1 MNPEILKDLLP
12 RLKADFKFRES
23 GGESGDR
30 LIQGTC
36 PSCGKKE
43 LYTFKDRPWVLRCG
57 RLNTCAAEISVK
69 EEYPDLFDNWSNRF
83 QKTDEN
89 PNAAADAYL
98 ISRGLDISALHG
110 AYSQENFWD
119 PSRKIGSA
127 TVRFQ
132 LRNESWWERLIDQP
146 SRFEKKA
153 NFRPKGRDGSYGYG
167 GYWWAHPKDTIEKL
181 ANAPEIWIAEGIF
194 DAIALRMAGKAAVSS
209 MSVSNYCD
217 KSLKEIVKFH
227 TENDI
232 KTRPTLV
239 FAYDIG
245 KAGADYTKK
254 HIERA
259 RAEGWNA
266 IAAQPADEDK
276 SKKSDW
282 NDLLQAEKLEPENFQ
297 DYLYFGALLTAES
310 AMEKAFLLYAKT
322 KANSFYFHFE
332 NRTFWCKFNQQTFN
346 DARKEELSEKKST
359 ELALSISEIMSA
371 KTHCLY
377 FQRNQAIDET
387 HYYFEITLPNG
398 KKSKDRFSGAQISAA
413 GDFKKRLLSVAP
425 GAQFTGNTAQLERI
439 IGKQTANL
447 KTVNT
452 LDFTGYSRDHKAYVL
467 GDFAVSN
474 GRVYTLNSEDYFD
487 IGKHALKLQTQ
498 ERYLQLSYQE
508 KINTSWQEPFWTAFR
523 EKGIVILAAWIMS
536 LFAEQIRAKHSSLA
550 FLEITGE
557 PGSGKSQ
564 ILEFLWKLF
573 GRENYE
579 GFDPTKATSAA
590 IARNLGRVGN
600 LPVVMIEGDR
610 NSDVAHSKR
619 FEWDELKTAYNGRS
633 VRSRGVKNGG
643 NETYEPPFR
652 GALFIVQNYQVDA
665 SPALME
671 RIMAVSINK
680 EKWWSSSTKNAA
692 DQIAE
697 FDFEKLSGSII
708 HFIKQENEWLK
719 TFFEEFTDWENRFFD
734 NICRVR
740 NQRIRKN
747 HAQLHAA
754 IDACFSGENPLLKW
768 DRDKIHAAHDIVD
781 EMAKAR
787 DKGLQNDHPLVG
799 EFWDVFDYLLNV
811 EKIKSGD
818 PELLG
823 EDNSSINLHRDPDKI
838 AVNLNRF
845 ADLARKHNQTH
856 PPLSILKKHL
866 TGSKTRKFI
875 EVTNVNSQSGKVFH
889 AWCFW
894 RAGYDPKKSQSG
906 KE

>member
-12 RLKADFKFRES
+12 RLKNDFKFRES
-23 GGESGDR
+23 GDR
-30 LIQGTC
+30 FIQGTC
-36 PSCGKKE
+36 PSCSKKE

-69 EEYPDLFDNWSNRF
+69 DEYPDLFDNWSNRF
-83 QKTDEN
+83 QKTEEN

-119 PSRKIGSA
+119 PIRKIGSA

-167 GYWWAHPKDTIEKL
+167 GHWWAHPKDTIEKL

-310 AMEKAFLLYAKT
+310 AMEKALLLYTKT

-447 KTVNT
+447 KTVET
-452 LDFTGYSRDHKAYVL
+452 LEFTGYSREYQAYVF
-467 GDFAVSN
+467 GDFAVKN
-474 GRVYTLNSEDYFD
+474 GRVFRLNAEDHFELGRD
-487 IGKHALKLQTQ
+487 NLKL
-498 ERYLQLSYQE
+498 LSGE
-508 KINTSWQEPFWTAFR
+508 KLLKHIVFSDEKFEYEWLENIWIAWRENGLLTFIFW
-523 EKGIVILAAWIMS
+523 VMS
-536 LFAEQIRAKHSSLA
+536 IYAEQIRKQQESLG
-550 FLEITGE
+550 FLEMSGE
-557 PGSGKSQ
+557 SNTGKSTL
-564 ILEFLWKLF
+564 INFLWKLC
-573 GRENYE
+573 GRANHE
-579 GFDPTKATSAA
+579 GIEPSKTTLAGISRELAKVA
-590 IARNLGRVGN
+590 N
-600 LPVVMIEGDR
+600 LPVVIMEGDTKGEG
-610 NSDVAHSKR
+610 AHVKR
-619 FEWDELKTAYNGRS
+619 FDFDTLKGLYNGEGMR
-633 VRSRGVKNGG
+633 VRAIKSGG
-643 NETYEPPFR
+643 NETYAPKFR
-652 GALFIVQNYQVDA
+652 GSIVIEQNLKVNAEEPTLSRLMSLDFTREGFNDETLARAEQLAQWDIEDVSGTIIYLSKNEKIWLERFLHVFPKWRQRFGDDA
-665 SPALME
+665 DA
-671 RIMAVSINK
+671 
-680 EKWWSSSTKNAA
+680 
-692 DQIAE
+692 
-697 FDFEKLSGSII
+697 F
-708 HFIKQENEWLK
+708 
-719 TFFEEFTDWENRFFD
+719 
-734 NICRVR
+734 VR
-740 NQRIRKN
+740 HYRIRKT

-754 IDACFSGENPLLKW
+754 VDATFKGQTPLFKIPAERIAALHSFIDQIATRRDLTLNSDHEVVTRFWRKVEWLDQRSSDTDMSRLPLN
-768 DRDKIHAAHDIVD
+768 HS
-781 EMAKAR
+781 AKP
-787 DKGLQNDHPLVG
+787 DHIFAINLTDF
-799 EFWDVFDYLLNV
+799 EQRCAV
-811 EKIKSGD
+811 EKVHPDDKM
-818 PELLG
+818 
-823 EDNSSINLHRDPDKI
+823 EDI
-838 AVNLNRF
+838 
-845 ADLARKHNQTH
+845 RKH
-856 PPLSILKKHL
+856 LKS
-866 TGSKTRKFI
+866 SKNYKFI
-875 EVTNVNSQSGKVFH
+875 ECKNVYSRHSGKGSPHCWVF
-889 AWCFW
+889 FQ
-894 RAGYDPKKSQSG
+894 PSG